1 VEHRPQ
7 HDEFRVFVINLDES
21 VDRMAFMKEQLDRLG
36 LKFERIAAVDGRRLT
51 AAEISKAY
59 SPFWSW
65 LLLGR
70 FMTAGELG
78 CAMSHQLA
86 REKIVSENI
95 PWALILE
102 DDALIAGDLPKALDA
117 IRRALRTYGLVQLH
131 YYEHRHQVR
140 DAGPLG
146 FAKYRLKTFQGNHA
160 SAAAYAVSLTAARR
174 LDRGRRIAL
183 TADKWAW
190 HSALSG
196 VATSGILPHLVE
208 IDEILGG
215 ASAIDHI
222 DRASGASPARAG
234 KSRVWCW
241 TAGPLLSVVRNALI
255 AVRTRAA
262 HYPVRQEQS

>member
-1 VEHRPQ
+1 MEHRPQ

-78 CAMSHQLA
+78 CAMSHRLA

-102 DDALIAGDLPKALDA
+102 DDVRIGTDLPSALDA
-117 IRRALRTYGLVQLH
+117 IRRALQTYGLIQLH
-131 YYEHRHQVR
+131 YHEHRKQVR

-146 FAKYRLKTFQGNHA
+146 FAKHRLKTFRGNHA
-160 SAAAYAVSLTAARR
+160 SAIGYALSRDAAER
-174 LDRGRRIAL
+174 LSQSGRFKL

-196 VATSGILPHLVE
+196 VATCGVSPHLVE
-208 IDEILGG
+208 ICGPLDSVSVIDNVDRSNGG
-215 ASAIDHI
+215 
-222 DRASGASPARAG
+222 RRLRTG
-234 KSRVWCW
+234 KSAVWSW
-241 TAGPLLSVVRNALI
+241 
-255 AVRTRAA
+255 AVRPVVSLIRDILILTRTRPTANR
-262 HYPVRQEQS
+262 PSQGGG